1 MDNNKTK
8 LGPNLIYVGWLWH
21 DTDTVTLT
29 GHSLPVLNT
38 QGVYTAN
45 IATGWTMAGHKSA
58 WQVDGKVTY
67 TAVISY
73 FAQLNIGSL
82 CFWFGSGSAVE
93 C

>member
-38 QGVYTAN
+38 QVFILLTLPLAGQWLDTSQPGKWQGHLYCSHFILCTAE
-45 IATGWTMAGHKSA
+45 HRES
-58 WQVDGKVTY
+58 VLLV
-67 TAVISY
+67 
-73 FAQLNIGSL
+73 
-82 CFWFGSGSAVE
+82 
-93 C
+93 

>member
-1 MDNNKTK
+1 MENNKTK

-58 WQVDGKVTY
+58 WQV
-67 TAVISY
+67 AR
-73 FAQLNIGSL
+73 SL
-82 CFWFGSGSAVE
+82 ILQSFHTLHS
-93 C
+93 